1 MGNDC
6 DYEHEGMRRKRLHG
20 RVNDS
25 RVEGKTMKSAYE
37 LAMER
42 LQKTAPS
49 VSLTEE
55 QKKQIAEV
63 DANFRAKIAERE
75 VFLKDQIAKAR
86 SGGKV
91 EEVDELEKQL
101 VSEVRRLQSDCEEKK
116 EKLRTSFSA

>member
-1 MGNDC
+1 
-6 DYEHEGMRRKRLHG
+6 
-20 RVNDS
+20 
-25 RVEGKTMKSAYE
+25 MKSAYE

-63 DANFRAKIAERE
+63 DGNFRAKIAERE

-86 SGGKV
+86 SSGKT

-101 VSEVRRLQSDCEEKK
+101 VLEVRRLQSDCEEKK
-116 EKLRTSFSA
+116 EKLRATFGA